1 MEALNDKA
9 CVLAEAGQYQA
20 AADVFQQAL
29 QLNAGSAI
37 LHSKVHDQLAQCYSE
52 LTQWD
57 VAYHYALQAVQL
69 HHQV

>member
-1 MEALNDKA
+1 MESVNAKG

-29 QLNAGSAI
+29 QQNAGNAI
-37 LHSKVHDQLAQCYSE
+37 LHDQLAQCYSE

-57 VAYHYALQAVQL
+57 AAYHHALQAVQL
-69 HHQV
+69 HDQV

>member
-9 CVLAEAGQYQA
+9 CVLAEAGHYQA

-37 LHSKVHDQLAQCYSE
+37 LHDQLAQCHSE

-57 VAYHYALQAVQL
+57 AAYHHALQAVQL

>member
-1 MEALNDKA
+1 MALNA
-9 CVLAEAGQYQA
+9 EGCALAEAGQYQA

-29 QLNAGSAI
+29 QQDAGPTSAI
-37 LHSKVHDQLAQCYSE
+37 LHEQLAQCYSE

-57 VAYHYALQAVQL
+57 AAYHHALQAVQL